1 MGDQLIILDTNF
13 FYAFYN
19 ANDTDH
25 QRARIIYSE
34 ILDGQYGKPILLDY
48 VFDEL
53 ATLVQSRS
61 NSNKNATELG
71 SIVLRDTED
80 FLQFIM
86 INQLLF
92 KQAWELFQNQSARKP
107 LSFTD
112 CVIFATALELNI
124 KYIATFENEFL
135 TFKNQVSII
144 Q

>member
-19 ANDTDH
+19 ANDNDH
-25 QRARIIYSE
+25 QRARTIYSE

-61 NSNKNATELG
+61 NSNKKATELG
-71 SIVLRDTED
+71 SIVMRDTED
-80 FLQFIM
+80 ILQFIM

-92 KQAWELFQNQSARKP
+92 KQAWQLFQNQTGRKP

-112 CVIFATALELNI
+112 CVIIATALELNI
-124 KYIATFENEFL
+124 KHVASFESEFL
-135 TFKNQVSII
+135 SFKKQINII